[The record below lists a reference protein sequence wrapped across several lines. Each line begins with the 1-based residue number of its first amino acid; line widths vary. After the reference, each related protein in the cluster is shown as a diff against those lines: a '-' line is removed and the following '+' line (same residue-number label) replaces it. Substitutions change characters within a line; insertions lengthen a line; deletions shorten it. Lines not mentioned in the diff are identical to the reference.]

1 MATSPLLGLPI
12 PEPETY
18 VTPQYLEQ
26 RLAAIQTNQLPSNL
40 ITDQELENR
49 IAIIDI
55 PQLPGGLITES
66 ELEARLAQLNIPT
79 IPSNLATTTYVENR
93 ISSIPTQ
100 QDFTALT
107 QTLTAALNQVAANV
121 ESKATQQDV
130 SLAATAVDA
139 KFDMLR
145 SAINEAVDFDT
156 LKARLL
162 AVLQ

>member
-12 PEPETY
+12 PEPVQV
-18 VTPQYLEQ
+18 VTPELLEH
-26 RLAAIQTNQLPSNL
+26 RLSSVTPTDIITRDELMAQIAAIPPYT
-40 ITDQELENR
+40 
-49 IAIIDI
+49 
-55 PQLPGGLITES
+55 G
-66 ELEARLAQLNIPT
+66 
-79 IPSNLATTTYVENR
+79 
-93 ISSIPTQ
+93 PTQ

-145 SAINEAVDFDT
+145 SAIREATDFDT

-162 AVLQ
+162 AVLE